1 MQIEDRINLRLS
13 VLKHDIDQAMRDL
26 EIYTEDLHSCV
37 SGGVTQC
44 DNMISGRQYG
54 MSWIAFAKAR
64 LERVIEVQAT
74 MKALVETSKI
84 IEGLRD
90 KGC

>member
-1 MQIEDRINLRLS
+1 MAIEDRMNLRLS
-13 VLKHDIDQAMRDL
+13 VLKHDIDQAMQDL
-26 EIYTEDLHSCV
+26 MTYTEDLHSCV

-44 DNMISGRQYG
+44 NNMISGRQYG
-54 MSWIAFAKAR
+54 MSWISFAKAR
-64 LERVIEVQAT
+64 LERVIEIEAT

-84 IEGLRD
+84 IEGLKD